1 MNFRIVFKRRGSIIS
16 WAPSTSPL
24 RCLISKSACPRAHSP
39 ALAHLC
45 LREKCRLHSA
55 TRHEQQPPSPHPCP
69 MSWACA
75 TLPSPCPVSLPARDQ
90 LLSPLT
96 WATALPASP
105 ASCGH
110 PSHPQRDPRKYT
122 RVTVPLP
129 VMMSCPP
136 PTSSLLWPPCGP
148 WPPATLALKS
158 SSGEVHSVPLH
169 SRCTT
174 CLPHCLSLTLSCQLA
189 VPTTEKLAQRPPA

>member
-1 MNFRIVFKRRGSIIS
+1 MNFRIVYKRRGSIIS
-16 WAPSTSPL
+16 RAPSTSPL

-55 TRHEQQPPSPHPCP
+55 TRHEQQTPSPHTCP
-69 MSWACA
+69 TSWACA
-75 TLPSPCPVSLPARDQ
+75 TPPSSCPVSPPARGQ

-122 RVTVPLP
+122 CDSATACRDVL
-129 VMMSCPP
+129 
-136 PTSSLLWPPCGP
+136 PTSHFVLTLASLWP
-148 WPPATLALKS
+148 LAPSHTGFKVL
-158 SSGEVHSVPLH
+158 L
-169 SRCTT
+169 R
-174 CLPHCLSLTLSCQLA
+174 
-189 VPTTEKLAQRPPA
+189 